1 MRMNGSIAV
10 DFIETSGACGCWCG
24 EGEKPYWGFK
34 WPNAKEEPAQEQKDM
49 VKNIL
54 KETGNP
60 QHDNTERGWF
70 AWCYTWHGDER
81 CNMFYETALRLGYL
95 E

>member
-1 MRMNGSIAV
+1 MHVDGSIAV

-24 EGEKPYWGFK
+24 ERKKPYWGFRC
-34 WPNAKEEPAQEQKDM
+34 PNAKEEPAQEQKDM

-60 QHDNTERGWF
+60 QHENTEQGWF

-95 E
+95 K